1 MFLQRYKTFVLLSIS
16 NSLEEL
22 TTRKEPPKEPTVRS
36 HENFILQVIGPI
48 PPNKEIPLPVHLSE
62 AGQIRWHP
70 VGRTY
75 LWSETHSLSS
85 LLSRESRVGF
95 MKSSVCYPSHPSNDP
110 FRCCVSV
117 EEYNVPSSISTRKG
131 QVCSD
136 RLNARPVPGSSSPHN
151 TKSSLTRTHFIR
163 HVRLNTPLIIKNYL
177 PVCISLTIENCGSAR
192 VVSLK
197 EVSSSAMCVSYLSL
211 SGFHFFQICDNRIDR

>member
-1 MFLQRYKTFVLLSIS
+1 MHFYALKK
-16 NSLEEL
+16 N
-22 TTRKEPPKEPTVRS
+22 PPKLEIYQ
-36 HENFILQVIGPI
+36 ENFILQVIGPI
-48 PPNKEIPLPVHLSE
+48 PPNKDIPLPVHLSE

-131 QVCSD
+131 QFCTE
-136 RLNARPVPGSSSPHN
+136 RLNAQPVPGNSSPNN
-151 TKSSLTRTHFIR
+151 TKQSLTRTHFIR
-163 HVRLNTPLIIKNYL
+163 HVRLNTPLLIKNYL
-177 PVCISLTIENCGSAR
+177 PVCISLTIDNGGSAH

-197 EVSSSAMCVSYLSL
+197 EVSFWCHAHILSQLVWFPFSSL
-211 SGFHFFQICDNRIDR
+211 

>member
-1 MFLQRYKTFVLLSIS
+1 MPSKK
-16 NSLEEL
+16 N
-22 TTRKEPPKEPTVRS
+22 PPKLEIYQ
-36 HENFILQVIGPI
+36 ENFILQVIGPI

-70 VGRTY
+70 VGRKY

-131 QVCSD
+131 QFCTE
-136 RLNARPVPGSSSPHN
+136 RLNAQPVPGSSPNN
-151 TKSSLTRTHFIR
+151 TKQILTRTHFIR
-163 HVRLNTPLIIKNYL
+163 HVRLNTPLLIKNYL
-177 PVCISLTIENCGSAR
+177 PVCISLTIDNGGSAR

-197 EVSSSAMCVSYLSL
+197 EVSFWCQAHILSQLVWFPFSSL
-211 SGFHFFQICDNRIDR
+211 

>member
-1 MFLQRYKTFVLLSIS
+1 MPLNFSPLYKV
-16 NSLEEL
+16 NSFHQKNQIWDFS
-22 TTRKEPPKEPTVRS
+22 R
-36 HENFILQVIGPI
+36 NFILQVIGPI

-75 LWSETHSLSS
+75 LWSETRSLSS

-117 EEYNVPSSISTRKG
+117 EEYNVPSSVSTQKG
-131 QVCSD
+131 QLCSE
-136 RLNARPVPGSSSPHN
+136 RLNTQVSGSSTPN
-151 TKSSLTRTHFIR
+151 IFKQNLTRTHFIR
-163 HVRLNTPLIIKNYL
+163 HVKLNTPLLIKNYL
-177 PVCISLTIENCGSAR
+177 PVCIS
-192 VVSLK
+192 
-197 EVSSSAMCVSYLSL
+197 
-211 SGFHFFQICDNRIDR
+211 

>member
-1 MFLQRYKTFVLLSIS
+1 MHFYALKK
-16 NSLEEL
+16 N
-22 TTRKEPPKEPTVRS
+22 PPKLEIYQ
-36 HENFILQVIGPI
+36 ENFILQVIGPI

-70 VGRTY
+70 VGRKY

-131 QVCSD
+131 QFCTE
-136 RLNARPVPGSSSPHN
+136 RLNAQPVPGSSPNN
-151 TKSSLTRTHFIR
+151 TKQILTRTHFIR
-163 HVRLNTPLIIKNYL
+163 HVRLNTPLLIKNYL
-177 PVCISLTIENCGSAR
+177 PVCISLTIDNGGSAR

-197 EVSSSAMCVSYLSL
+197 EVSFWCQAHILSQLVWFPFSSL
-211 SGFHFFQICDNRIDR
+211 